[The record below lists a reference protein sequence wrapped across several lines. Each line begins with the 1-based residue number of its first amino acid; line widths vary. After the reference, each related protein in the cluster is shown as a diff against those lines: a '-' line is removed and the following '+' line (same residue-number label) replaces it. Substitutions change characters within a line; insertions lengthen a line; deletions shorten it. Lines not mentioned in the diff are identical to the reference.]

1 MNAARAVRGGAAA
14 AVFAFAALVV
24 CFAFGGTVEM
34 ESFPGLRENLAP
46 VVVGMLVFAVLLTG
60 GGLALAG
67 RRSYTAWAVAA
78 ALVALM
84 ALRVW
89 TLAPVL
95 HCWSYD
101 SVSRDDD
108 GSYRCLNRGD
118 MLP

>member
-1 MNAARAVRGGAAA
+1 MNVTRVVRAGAAT

-24 CFAFGGTVEM
+24 CFAFGGTIEM
-34 ESFPGLRENLAP
+34 ESFPGPRENLAP
-46 VVVGMLVFAVLLTG
+46 VVVGMLVFALLVTG

-67 RRSYTAWAVAA
+67 RRSYTAWAVSA

-84 ALRVW
+84 GLRMW
-89 TLAPVL
+89 TLAPML

-108 GSYRCLNRGD
+108 GAYRCLNRGD